1 MLELPVPP
9 SVNHCWRFT
18 SRGVFK
24 KSRYIH
30 WLAESAIEANRQ
42 AFQGCTGPVS
52 VAIQVI
58 PGEGWNIMRD
68 IDNVAKCTLD
78 FLGSG
83 GYISGDDCRT
93 LQVLSISVGMP
104 EPKACIRVTKKL
116 RSRRW
121 KPAPTSRWKMRQSVH
136 SSQLWTN
143 CERLPERLKAVAR
156 RWLNTLPDAVL
167 HDTELDD
174 THRHH
179 TIEEHVEELGDWV
192 NTCEEWYIILAHVFP
207 GLYGSRPVSEKAVMY
222 YTDGSSARIK
232 RYSRRAWQGVQVFNP
247 GDGDG
252 TQEAQDAQ
260 AKAAKHSPAH
270 RQEEGRETERA
281 SARLLRELEACTAY
295 ALGARTTLPHVL
307 KGEPIHI
314 GK

>member
-1 MLELPVPP
+1 MILELPIPP

-83 GYISGDDCRT
+83 GHISGDDCRT

-104 EPKACIRVTKKL
+104 EPKACIRVTIQ
-116 RSRRW
+116 
-121 KPAPTSRWKMRQSVH
+121 AI
-136 SSQLWTN
+136 TN
-143 CERLPERLKAVAR
+143 PVQILTKA
-156 RWLNTLPDAVL
+156 
-167 HDTELDD
+167 
-174 THRHH
+174 
-179 TIEEHVEELGDWV
+179 
-192 NTCEEWYIILAHVFP
+192 
-207 GLYGSRPVSEKAVMY
+207 
-222 YTDGSSARIK
+222 
-232 RYSRRAWQGVQVFNP
+232 
-247 GDGDG
+247 
-252 TQEAQDAQ
+252 EAKQ
-260 AKAAKHSPAH
+260 AA
-270 RQEEGRETERA
+270 RA
-281 SARLLRELEACTAY
+281 SVPRAKKAQKPKVEAGANITVEDASERSFFPTLDELREI
-295 ALGARTTLPHVL
+295 ARTS
-307 KGEPIHI
+307 KSRSKEMAEHI
-314 GK
+314 ARCCST

>member
-1 MLELPVPP
+1 MMLELPVPP

-104 EPKACIRVTKKL
+104 EPKACIRVTIQ
-116 RSRRW
+116 
-121 KPAPTSRWKMRQSVH
+121 AI
-136 SSQLWTN
+136 TN
-143 CERLPERLKAVAR
+143 PVQILTKA
-156 RWLNTLPDAVL
+156 
-167 HDTELDD
+167 
-174 THRHH
+174 
-179 TIEEHVEELGDWV
+179 
-192 NTCEEWYIILAHVFP
+192 
-207 GLYGSRPVSEKAVMY
+207 
-222 YTDGSSARIK
+222 
-232 RYSRRAWQGVQVFNP
+232 
-247 GDGDG
+247 
-252 TQEAQDAQ
+252 EAKQ
-260 AKAAKHSPAH
+260 AA
-270 RQEEGRETERA
+270 RA
-281 SARLLRELEACTAY
+281 SIPRAKKAQKPKVEASTHIEVEDASERSFFPTLDELREI
-295 ALGARTTLPHVL
+295 ARTS
-307 KGEPIHI
+307 KSRSKEMAEHI
-314 GK
+314 ARCCSA

>member
-1 MLELPVPP
+1 MILELPIPP

-104 EPKACIRVTKKL
+104 EPKACIRVTIQ
-116 RSRRW
+116 
-121 KPAPTSRWKMRQSVH
+121 AI
-136 SSQLWTN
+136 TN
-143 CERLPERLKAVAR
+143 PVQILTKA
-156 RWLNTLPDAVL
+156 
-167 HDTELDD
+167 
-174 THRHH
+174 
-179 TIEEHVEELGDWV
+179 
-192 NTCEEWYIILAHVFP
+192 
-207 GLYGSRPVSEKAVMY
+207 
-222 YTDGSSARIK
+222 
-232 RYSRRAWQGVQVFNP
+232 
-247 GDGDG
+247 
-252 TQEAQDAQ
+252 EAKQ
-260 AKAAKHSPAH
+260 AA
-270 RQEEGRETERA
+270 RA
-281 SARLLRELEACTAY
+281 SIPRAKKAQKPKVEASTHIEVEDASERSFFPTLDELREI
-295 ALGARTTLPHVL
+295 ARTS
-307 KGEPIHI
+307 KSRSKEMAEHI
-314 GK
+314 ARCCSA

>member
-1 MLELPVPP
+1 MYPIADHAGSIAVLELQGCGEESKQVILELPIPP

-83 GYISGDDCRT
+83 GHISGDDCRT

-104 EPKACIRVTKKL
+104 EPKACIRVTIQ
-116 RSRRW
+116 
-121 KPAPTSRWKMRQSVH
+121 AI
-136 SSQLWTN
+136 TN
-143 CERLPERLKAVAR
+143 PIQILTKAEAKQPKVEAS
-156 RWLNTLPDAVL
+156 
-167 HDTELDD
+167 
-174 THRHH
+174 THITVEDEPRDSFFYSL
-179 TIEEHVEELGDWV
+179 EELRAI
-192 NTCEEWYIILAHVFP
+192 TREAK
-207 GLYGSRPVSEKAVMY
+207 SRGKAMAAQI
-222 YTDGSSARIK
+222 SA
-232 RYSRRAWQGVQVFNP
+232 QC
-247 GDGDG
+247 
-252 TQEAQDAQ
+252 DAC
-260 AKAAKHSPAH
+260 
-270 RQEEGRETERA
+270 R
-281 SARLLRELEACTAY
+281 
-295 ALGARTTLPHVL
+295 
-307 KGEPIHI
+307 
-314 GK
+314 

>member
-1 MLELPVPP
+1 MILELPIPP

-104 EPKACIRVTKKL
+104 EPKACIRVTVQ
-116 RSRRW
+116 
-121 KPAPTSRWKMRQSVH
+121 AI
-136 SSQLWTN
+136 TN
-143 CERLPERLKAVAR
+143 PVQILTKA
-156 RWLNTLPDAVL
+156 
-167 HDTELDD
+167 
-174 THRHH
+174 
-179 TIEEHVEELGDWV
+179 
-192 NTCEEWYIILAHVFP
+192 
-207 GLYGSRPVSEKAVMY
+207 
-222 YTDGSSARIK
+222 
-232 RYSRRAWQGVQVFNP
+232 
-247 GDGDG
+247 
-252 TQEAQDAQ
+252 EAKQ
-260 AKAAKHSPAH
+260 AA
-270 RQEEGRETERA
+270 RA
-281 SARLLRELEACTAY
+281 SIPRAKKAQKPKVEASTHIEVEDASERSFFPTLDELREI
-295 ALGARTTLPHVL
+295 ARTS
-307 KGEPIHI
+307 KSRSKEMAEHI
-314 GK
+314 ARCCSA

>member
-1 MLELPVPP
+1 MILELPIPP

-104 EPKACIRVTKKL
+104 EPKACIRVTIQAIANPVQIL
-116 RSRRW
+116 
-121 KPAPTSRWKMRQSVH
+121 T
-136 SSQLWTN
+136 
-143 CERLPERLKAVAR
+143 KA
-156 RWLNTLPDAVL
+156 
-167 HDTELDD
+167 
-174 THRHH
+174 
-179 TIEEHVEELGDWV
+179 
-192 NTCEEWYIILAHVFP
+192 
-207 GLYGSRPVSEKAVMY
+207 
-222 YTDGSSARIK
+222 
-232 RYSRRAWQGVQVFNP
+232 
-247 GDGDG
+247 
-252 TQEAQDAQ
+252 EAKQ
-260 AKAAKHSPAH
+260 AA
-270 RQEEGRETERA
+270 RA
-281 SARLLRELEACTAY
+281 SVPRAKKAQKPKVEACTNITVEDEPRDSFFY
-295 ALGARTTLPHVL
+295 SLEELRVIAREA
-307 KGEPIHI
+307 KSR
-314 GK
+314 GKAMATQISAQCDSCR

>member
-1 MLELPVPP
+1 
-9 SVNHCWRFT
+9 
-18 SRGVFK
+18 
-24 KSRYIH
+24 
-30 WLAESAIEANRQ
+30 
-42 AFQGCTGPVS
+42 
-52 VAIQVI
+52 
-58 PGEGWNIMRD
+58 
-68 IDNVAKCTLD
+68 
-78 FLGSG
+78 
-83 GYISGDDCRT
+83 
-93 LQVLSISVGMP
+93 
-104 EPKACIRVTKKL
+104 
-116 RSRRW
+116 
-121 KPAPTSRWKMRQSVH
+121 MRQSVH

>member
-1 MLELPVPP
+1 VMLELPVPP

-104 EPKACIRVTKKL
+104 EPKACIRVTVQ
-116 RSRRW
+116 
-121 KPAPTSRWKMRQSVH
+121 AI
-136 SSQLWTN
+136 TN
-143 CERLPERLKAVAR
+143 PVQILTKA
-156 RWLNTLPDAVL
+156 
-167 HDTELDD
+167 
-174 THRHH
+174 
-179 TIEEHVEELGDWV
+179 
-192 NTCEEWYIILAHVFP
+192 
-207 GLYGSRPVSEKAVMY
+207 
-222 YTDGSSARIK
+222 
-232 RYSRRAWQGVQVFNP
+232 
-247 GDGDG
+247 
-252 TQEAQDAQ
+252 EAKQ
-260 AKAAKHSPAH
+260 AA
-270 RQEEGRETERA
+270 RA
-281 SARLLRELEACTAY
+281 SVPRAKKAKKPKVEASANIKVEDASERSFFPTLDELREI
-295 ALGARTTLPHVL
+295 ARTS
-307 KGEPIHI
+307 KSRSKEMAEHI
-314 GK
+314 ARCCSA

>member
-104 EPKACIRVTKKL
+104 EPKACIRVTVQAITNPVQILTKAEAKQAARASVPRAKKAK
-116 RSRRW
+116 
-121 KPAPTSRWKMRQSVH
+121 KPKVEASRWKMNHGIPFSTA
-136 SSQLWTN
+136 WKN
-143 CERLPERLKAVAR
+143 CELLPERLRAVAR
-156 RWLNTLPDAVL
+156 KWLLKYQHSAMLVD
-167 HDTELDD
+167 DEL
-174 THRHH
+174 
-179 TIEEHVEELGDWV
+179 
-192 NTCEEWYIILAHVFP
+192 
-207 GLYGSRPVSEKAVMY
+207 
-222 YTDGSSARIK
+222 
-232 RYSRRAWQGVQVFNP
+232 
-247 GDGDG
+247 
-252 TQEAQDAQ
+252 
-260 AKAAKHSPAH
+260 
-270 RQEEGRETERA
+270 
-281 SARLLRELEACTAY
+281 
-295 ALGARTTLPHVL
+295 
-307 KGEPIHI
+307 
-314 GK
+314 